1 MGIVA
6 TVIGDDELYAEWKAE
21 MGMMSGRIKNV
32 RTLLQEELE
41 KRMPEKDWSFVTSQI
56 GMFSY
61 TGLSKEQ
68 CSTCGTSGTSTSP
81 STGALAS
88 RGCRP
93 TRRLTSQMLSW
104 TRSRRS
110 TNMPHYK
117 AQTTQFRAH
126 CLAYPAPAGERDFRV

>member
-1 MGIVA
+1 MGARIVA
-6 TVIGDDELYAEWKAE
+6 TVMGDDELYAEWKAE
-21 MGMMSGRIKNV
+21 MEMMSGRIKNV

-56 GMFSY
+56 GR
-61 TGLSKEQ
+61 

-93 TRRLTSQMLSW
+93 TRRLTSRMLSW

-117 AQTTQFRAH
+117 AQTTPFRAH
-126 CLAYPAPAGERDFRV
+126 CLAY